1 MSIVEIL
8 KSSFK
13 NEKFTM
19 RQAYEVC
26 PDVNKESVR
35 ARIYEQVGTTFDKV
49 ARGIYITKN
58 QDCILI
64 EGNGR
69 NLSFLDDNSIDCIIT
84 DHPWSDSKSNKGGN
98 RNFAEYDS
106 FEYTVED
113 FKEKARVLKDGNFLC
128 EIIPAENENN
138 FDYLYKLKKMAQ
150 EAGFEYYAK
159 VPWIKGTFVA
169 NTGRKAKNSEELMIF
184 SKGKAR
190 ALRLD
195 AKKTK
200 QFGYDCYMSGTNGML
215 PTEFNV
221 QAVAKKDIIA
231 QSQKPVG
238 LFEQLLEYITLENE
252 IVLDQFAGSGVVG
265 EACMKKSR
273 RAILIEKSRELIE
286 KVKVRL
292 DCVELKFESIQIA

>member
-8 KSSFK
+8 KNSFK

-19 RQAYEVC
+19 KQAYEVC

-49 ARGIYITKN
+49 ARGIYITKSK
-58 QDCILI
+58 DCILI

-69 NLSFLDDNSIDCIIT
+69 DLSFLDDNSIDCIIT
-84 DHPWSDSKSNKGGN
+84 DHPWSDKKSNKGGN

-138 FDYLYKLKKMAQ
+138 FDYLYKVKKMAQ

-195 AKKTK
+195 VKKTNK
-200 QFGYDCYMSGTNGML
+200 FGYDCRMSGTNGML

-265 EACMKKSR
+265 EACMKKNR
-273 RAILIEKSRELIE
+273 KAILIEKSHELIE
-286 KVKVRL
+286 KVKTRL
-292 DCVELKFESIQIA
+292 DCIELKFESIQIA